1 MLKFYSMEIVF
12 QEIPD
17 EISLAINI
25 TNCPNLCPNCH
36 SPWLREDI
44 GEVLTREIIDN
55 TIQKYKNQITC
66 ILFMGGDHSL
76 EDIIDLSYYIKES
89 HKGIKTAWYSGQNK
103 IPKLQ
108 PNNPLNY
115 IKTGEYQEEKGGL
128 NNPKT
133 NQRLYKLETQ
143 ERQDITYR
151 FWRK

>member
-55 TIQKYKNQITC
+55 AINKYKNQITC
-66 ILFMGGDHSL
+66 IVFMGGDHSH
-76 EDIIDLSYYIKES
+76 EDIINLASHIKER
-89 HKGIKTAWYSGQNK
+89 HKEIKTAWYSGQNTL
-103 IPKLQ
+103 PNLQ

-115 IKTGEYQEEKGGL
+115 IKIGEYQEEKGGL

-133 NQRLYKLETQ
+133 NQRLYKLENE

>member
-12 QEIPD
+12 QEVPD

-44 GEVLTREIIDN
+44 GKKLTREIIDN
-55 TIQKYKNQITC
+55 AINKYKNQITC

-89 HKGIKTAWYSGQNK
+89 HKEIKTAWYSGKNK
-103 IPKLQ
+103 IPNLH
-108 PNNPLNY
+108 PNNPFNY
-115 IKTGEYQEEKGGL
+115 IKIGEYQEEKGGL

-133 NQRLYKLETQ
+133 NQRLYKLEK
-143 ERQDITYR
+143 EEIQDITNR
-151 FWRK
+151 FWKK

>member
-25 TNCPNLCPNCH
+25 TNCPNLCPSCH

-55 TIQKYKNQITC
+55 AINKYKNQITC
-66 ILFMGGDHSL
+66 IVFMGGDNSF

-89 HKGIKTAWYSGQNK
+89 HKEIKTAWYSGKNK
-103 IPKLQ
+103 IPNLQ

-115 IKTGEYQEEKGGL
+115 IKIGEYQEERGGL

-133 NQRLYKLETQ
+133 NQKLYKLENG
-143 ERQDITYR
+143 EIQDITYR